1 MENYFVYIL
10 QSQKDSRFYS
20 GQTNNLEKRIQ
31 DHNKGYSRYTK
42 SFRPWKLFANKKYPS
57 RKDAMALEKK
67 LKNLKST
74 ARRNEFI
81 GKNEFVIL

>member
-10 QSQKDSRFYS
+10 ESQKDNRFYS

-31 DHNKGYSRYTK
+31 DHNKGYSKYTK
-42 SFRPWKLFANKKYPS
+42 SFRPWKLFAYKKCTT
-57 RKDAMALEKK
+57 RKESMALEKK

-74 ARRNEFI
+74 VRMNEFI
-81 GKNEFVIL
+81 IKNDFRIV